1 MTATYDLTTSIGK
14 VRLNIG
20 DTTIANAFFSNE
32 EIQVYLTTES
42 GDINLASADCLEAMA
57 AAYAL
62 NADSE
67 TIGTYKFSQ
76 QNVDKLLKLAER
88 YRGTDESVPYQT
100 WSEMDLESLPD
111 SATEE

>member
-32 EIQVYLTTES
+32 EIQVYLTMES

-57 AAYAL
+57 AAYVS
-62 NADSE
+62 NPDSE
-67 TIGTYKFSQ
+67 KIGDYNYAQT
-76 QNVDKLLKLAER
+76 NVTKMLKMAATLRLRAEEDR
-88 YRGTDESVPYQT
+88 KSVV
-100 WSEMDLESLPD
+100 
-111 SATEE
+111 